1 MGRRIKNKKNNWNP
15 GTNPTLIFYFYLT
28 MIKNKRILLKIKE
41 LVKKTE
47 PSATVI
53 LFGSFARGQ
62 QNKQSDIDVLILVD
76 NEKITYSDEKRI
88 KYPLYDLEFETGMI
102 ISTLIISRKDWETRH
117 SITPLYLNV
126 KKEGVQLWQVV

>member
-1 MGRRIKNKKNNWNP
+1 
-15 GTNPTLIFYFYLT
+15 

-47 PSATVI
+47 PNATVI

-76 NEKITYSDEKRI
+76 NDKITYADEKRI

-102 ISTLIISRKDWETRH
+102 ISPLIFSRKDWETRH
-117 SITPLYLNV
+117 SVTPLYLNV
-126 KKEGVQLWQVV
+126 KKEGVQL